1 MAGRKCSVCNHPSI
15 NEINEMLINNVSFNE
30 IVTIHNDLT
39 KMALSRHKQNHLPE
53 LLTKAHEAT
62 IVAHAD
68 DLLSQMRG
76 LQART
81 LNILQNAEKTMEHA
95 VALRAIS
102 EARRNLEL
110 LGKLAG
116 ELPAERVLIEFQ
128 PIIDTVIMII
138 REEVRDR
145 EALNR
150 VSNRLLLEAS
160 EGKSKHV

>member
-1 MAGRKCSVCNHPSI
+1 MARPCSICNHDSREAI
-15 NEINEMLINNVSFNE
+15 DKALIEGRSLSG
-30 IVTIHNDLT
+30 IVAEYSGIT
-39 KMALSRHKQNHLPE
+39 KTSLFRHKESHLPA
-53 LLTKAHEAT
+53 LLTKAKEVVE
-62 IVAHAD
+62 VAQAD
-68 DLLSQMRG
+68 NLLTQMRG

-81 LNILQNAEKTMEHA
+81 LNILQNAEMTMEHA

-128 PIIDTVIMII
+128 PIIEIVIMIL

-145 EALNR
+145 EALKR
-150 VSNRLLLEAS
+150 VSNRLLLEAN
-160 EGKSKHV
+160 EGENKDV